1 MKMKKLGIAI
11 LVIFLVLLADQILK
25 IWIKT
30 HLMLGQE
37 ISVFGDWFYLHF
49 TENNGMA
56 FGMEFAGKF
65 GKIVLSLLRILAV
78 IGIGWY
84 IYILC
89 KKKVHTGLIISA
101 AFIWA
106 GAFGNIIDSAFYGMI
121 FNDSYMNLA
130 TLFPESGGY
139 STFLHGK
146 VVDMLYFPILE
157 GHFPS
162 WFPIWPDESFTFF
175 RPVFNIADSSITIG
189 VLLILI
195 FQKKFFKKENLET
208 IEAEKQQIVSE
219 ENISK

>member
-1 MKMKKLGIAI
+1 MKMKKLGIA
-11 LVIFLVLLADQILK
+11 LSVIFFVLLADQILK
-25 IWIKT
+25 VWIKT

-56 FGMEFAGKF
+56 FGLEFAGKF
-65 GKIVLSLLRILAV
+65 GKILLSILRILAV

-89 KKKVHTGLIISA
+89 KKKVHTGLIVSA
-101 AFIWA
+101 SFIWA

-121 FNDSYMNLA
+121 FDDSYMNLA
-130 TLFPESGGY
+130 TLFPETGGY
-139 STFLHGK
+139 SSFLHGK
-146 VVDMLYFPILE
+146 VVDMLYFPLFE

-162 WFPIWPDESFTFF
+162 WFPIWADESFTFF

-189 VLLILI
+189 VFLILI
-195 FQKKFFKKENLET
+195 FQGKFFKKET
-208 IEAEKQQIVSE
+208 EKTKSVENQSDEIT
-219 ENISK
+219 ENISS

>member
-1 MKMKKLGIAI
+1 MKKLRLALI
-11 LVIFLVLLADQILK
+11 VIFLVLIADQVLK

-37 ISVFGDWFYLHF
+37 INVFGDWFYLHF

-65 GKIVLSLLRILAV
+65 GKVLLSLLRIIAV

-89 KKKVHTGLIISA
+89 KKNVHSGLIISA

-106 GAFGNIIDSAFYGMI
+106 GAFGNIIDSAFYGLI
-121 FNDSYMNLA
+121 FDDSYMNLA
-130 TLFPESGGY
+130 TIFPESGGY

-146 VVDMLYFPILE
+146 VVDMLYFPIIQ

-162 WFPIWPDESFTFF
+162 WFPFWPNEPFTFF

-195 FQKKFFKKENLET
+195 FQNKFFKKVNVSDNKIDGNENL
-208 IEAEKQQIVSE
+208 SS
-219 ENISK
+219 ENISQ